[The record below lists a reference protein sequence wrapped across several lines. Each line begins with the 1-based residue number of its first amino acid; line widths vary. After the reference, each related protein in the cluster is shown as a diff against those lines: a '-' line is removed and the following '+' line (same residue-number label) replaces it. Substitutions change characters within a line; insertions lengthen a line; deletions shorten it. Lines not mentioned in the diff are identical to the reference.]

1 MPPSA
6 HTVARQRATV
16 LRGAGLIVLALIGG
30 GIWFALRPLPPAS
43 RQAVVAL
50 PPDASNAPTTES
62 AALARQPLVEAALPS
77 PIPPMETKAPGP
89 ASASRTPLVIAPPTQ
104 FAGSNAAAG
113 ILRSITS
120 SARCALLQFSVG
132 DDGRIGLSGLVG
144 AGAPDAAMREAVQA
158 GAPGAILI
166 WETRGID
173 GPYCDLFDIIRPIA
187 ETGSPT
193 LGIGLRDGV
202 TRLSARQFVLPT
214 VNMPDFPAYLQ
225 IDYFSHDGLVA
236 HLFPLRGATDPV
248 FTSNATVKLGLDHGK
263 PYIEVGAPFG
273 TDLIVALASSNRLF
287 AGPVRED
294 ETEQTYLPALKA
306 ALEAAELRGT
316 KLTAR
321 VLAVDTV
328 ER

>member
-1 MPPSA
+1 
-6 HTVARQRATV
+6 
-16 LRGAGLIVLALIGG
+16 
-30 GIWFALRPLPPAS
+30 
-43 RQAVVAL
+43 
-50 PPDASNAPTTES
+50 
-62 AALARQPLVEAALPS
+62 
-77 PIPPMETKAPGP
+77 
-89 ASASRTPLVIAPPTQ
+89 
-104 FAGSNAAAG
+104 
-113 ILRSITS
+113 
-120 SARCALLQFSVG
+120 
-132 DDGRIGLSGLVG
+132 
-144 AGAPDAAMREAVQA
+144 
-158 GAPGAILI
+158 
-166 WETRGID
+166 
-173 GPYCDLFDIIRPIA
+173 LFDIIRPIA

-214 VNMPDFPAYLQ
+214 VNLPDFPAYLQ
-225 IDYFSHDGLVA
+225 IDYFSHDGSVA
-236 HLFPLRGATDPV
+236 HLFPLRGATNPV

-263 PYIEVGAPFG
+263 PYLEVGAPFG

-306 ALEAAELRGT
+306 AMEAAELRGT